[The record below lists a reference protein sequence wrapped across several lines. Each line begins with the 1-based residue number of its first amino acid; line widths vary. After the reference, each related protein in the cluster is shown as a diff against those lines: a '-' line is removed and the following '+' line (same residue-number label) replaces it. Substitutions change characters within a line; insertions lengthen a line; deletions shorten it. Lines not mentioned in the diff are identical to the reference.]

1 MPMERTESAE
11 VQSTVHCMS
20 TDVDEKVVSST
31 HSVGVDIWRSEN
43 GNTWRDLSGVGEYNG
58 ERHAGDGDKQW
69 GGGPPRWATGSKRRL
84 SSATTFRPLSGVA
97 VVHGSVVDCQFLIP
111 NPFQTFPESLQN
123 CNSRTPS
130 WLLTRLDQLLI

>member
-1 MPMERTESAE
+1 MERTESAE

-69 GGGPPRWATGSKRRL
+69 G
-84 SSATTFRPLSGVA
+84 ATTVGDGLKEAAELGDDLQA
-97 VVHGSVVDCQFLIP
+97 VVRCGGGARQC
-111 NPFQTFPESLQN
+111 
-123 CNSRTPS
+123 C
-130 WLLTRLDQLLI
+130 